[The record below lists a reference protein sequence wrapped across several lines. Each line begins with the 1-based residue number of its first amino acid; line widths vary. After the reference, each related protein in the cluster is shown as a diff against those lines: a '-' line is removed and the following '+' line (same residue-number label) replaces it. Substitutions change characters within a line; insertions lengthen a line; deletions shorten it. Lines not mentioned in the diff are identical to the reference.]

1 MYSMRTLSVGK
12 FDDRGYSNEESIAN
26 LQLQKPVEIN
36 AFLTYNYGKDDDR
49 FPLTFLTEGRGS
61 AGVVDVDTVQWTWKT
76 MGRLKFDD
84 FVTYFN
90 TANLKPGVGGSDFE
104 VHFSTHWFIEQYT
117 LTAPD
122 GHTQVRIQR
131 DLGESAHGYG
141 YILRLMSPNPDAFVD
156 PEMLAVGKY
165 WSMGAPLVS
174 ESYSKGNRSNTMG
187 PGQMTSQLEFH
198 RYSKEIAGNLANV
211 VTEYEFEGGDGGK
224 NKLWINEEMR
234 QFNVT
239 MRIANEERLWMAEY
253 NRNTNGEV
261 ALKDMD
267 NGKPIPT
274 TAGMLEICRESNYDT
289 YGEYLTLNKIKRTVG
304 DVLDRDTDDG
314 TMNIVLMGGKGFI
327 EDFDEAMRMDATE
340 NGFVTPLGDKMIDG
354 SDAGLTYGKYFRR
367 YKTVDGHTI
376 TVKHCSFFDKSTIA
390 ETAKKNGMIH
400 PRSGLPITSHQAC
413 FIDFSSYNGHQNVR
427 KVRMK
432 GQIYKAKVL
441 KGLTDVPASWGVPET
456 NFISTEIDMSRFE
469 VKDSLGLQVDTATK
483 MFLLQCK
490 L

>member
-1 MYSMRTLSVGK
+1 MYTMRVLQTGRY
-12 FDDRGYSNEESIAN
+12 DDRGYSNEESIAN

-36 AFLTYNYGKDDDR
+36 SFLTYNYGMDDDR
-49 FPLTFLTEGRGS
+49 FPLSFMTEGKGAS
-61 AGVVDVDTVQWTWKT
+61 GVVDIETVQWTWKT

-90 TANLKPGVGGSDFE
+90 GDTKPGIGGSLVE
-104 VHFSTHWFIEQYT
+104 VHFSTHLFIEQHT
-117 LTAPD
+117 LIAPD
-122 GHTQVRIQR
+122 GELQVRIQR
-131 DLGESAHGYG
+131 DLGESPYGYG
-141 YILRLMSPNPDAFVD
+141 YLLKLMDPNPDAFID
-156 PEMLAVGKY
+156 IELLEKGKY

-174 ESYSKGNRSNTMG
+174 ESYSKGNRSNSMG
-187 PGQMTSQLEFH
+187 PGRMTSQLEFY
-198 RYSKEIAGNLANV
+198 RNSKEIAGNLANV
-211 VTEYEFEGGDGGK
+211 ITEYEFKDENGRK
-224 NKLWINEEMR
+224 SKLWINEEMR
-234 QFNVT
+234 QFNIQR
-239 MRIANEERLWMAEY
+239 RIENEERLWVAKY
-253 NRNTNGEV
+253 NRNTNGEI
-261 ALKDMD
+261 AHKDDD

-304 DVLDRDTDDG
+304 DVLDRDTDNG
-314 TMNIVLMGGKGFI
+314 TMNIVLMGGKGFV
-327 EDFDEAMRMDATE
+327 EDFDEAMRMDSKE

-390 ETAKKNGMIH
+390 EAAKKNGMIH
-400 PRSGLPITSHQAC
+400 PRTGLPITSHQAA
-413 FIDFSSYNGHQNVR
+413 FIDFSNYEGNQNVR
-427 KVRMK
+427 IVRQK
-432 GQIYKAKVL
+432 GQIHKQKVL

-469 VKDSLGLQVDTATK
+469 VKHSQGLQVNNATK
-483 MFLLQCK
+483 MFLLKCS

>member
-1 MYSMRTLSVGK
+1 MRTLSVGK

-90 TANLKPGVGGSDFE
+90 TANTKPGVGGSDFE

-156 PEMLAVGKY
+156 SEMLAVGKY

-469 VKDSLGLQVDTATK
+469 VKDSLGLQVDNATK

>member
-1 MYSMRTLSVGK
+1 MRTLSVGK

-90 TANLKPGVGGSDFE
+90 MANLKPGVGGSDFE

-469 VKDSLGLQVDTATK
+469 VKDSLGLQVDNATK

>member
-1 MYSMRTLSVGK
+1 MRTLSVGK

-156 PEMLAVGKY
+156 SEMLAVGKY

-367 YKTVDGHTI
+367 YKTVDEHTI

>member
-1 MYSMRTLSVGK
+1 MRTLSVGK

-90 TANLKPGVGGSDFE
+90 TANNKPGVGGSDFE

-131 DLGESAHGYG
+131 DLGESAYGYG

-211 VTEYEFEGGDGGK
+211 VTEYEFEGSDGGK

-253 NRNTNGEV
+253 NRNANGEV
-261 ALKDMD
+261 GLKDMD

-469 VKDSLGLQVDTATK
+469 VKDSLGLQVDNATK

>member
-1 MYSMRTLSVGK
+1 MRTLSVGK

-90 TANLKPGVGGSDFE
+90 TANSKPGVGGSDFE

-198 RYSKEIAGNLANV
+198 RYSKEIGGNLANV

-469 VKDSLGLQVDTATK
+469 VKDSLGLQVDNATK

>member
-90 TANLKPGVGGSDFE
+90 TANSKPGVGGSDFE

-253 NRNTNGEV
+253 NRNANGEV
-261 ALKDMD
+261 GLKDMD

-327 EDFDEAMRMDATE
+327 EDFDEAMRMDAKE

-427 KVRMK
+427 KARMK

-469 VKDSLGLQVDTATK
+469 VKDSLGLQVNNATK

>member
-90 TANLKPGVGGSDFE
+90 TANSKPGVGGSDFE

-131 DLGESAHGYG
+131 DLGESAYGYG

-211 VTEYEFEGGDGGK
+211 VIEYEFEGGDGGK

-469 VKDSLGLQVDTATK
+469 VKDSLGLQVDNATK

>member
-1 MYSMRTLSVGK
+1 MRTLSVGK

-90 TANLKPGVGGSDFE
+90 TANSKPGVGGSDFE

-131 DLGESAHGYG
+131 DLGESAYGYG

-253 NRNTNGEV
+253 NRNANGEV
-261 ALKDMD
+261 GLKDMD

-441 KGLTDVPASWGVPET
+441 KGLSDVPASWGVPET

-469 VKDSLGLQVDTATK
+469 VKDSLGLQVDNATK

>member
-1 MYSMRTLSVGK
+1 MRTLSVGK

-26 LQLQKPVEIN
+26 LQLQKPIEIN

-90 TANLKPGVGGSDFE
+90 TANNKPGVGGSDFE

-131 DLGESAHGYG
+131 DLGESAYGYG

-211 VTEYEFEGGDGGK
+211 VTEYEFEGSDGGK

-253 NRNTNGEV
+253 NRNANGEV
-261 ALKDMD
+261 GLKDMD

-469 VKDSLGLQVDTATK
+469 VKDSLGLQVDNATK

>member
-1 MYSMRTLSVGK
+1 MRTLSVGK

-90 TANLKPGVGGSDFE
+90 TANTKPGVGGSDFE

-141 YILRLMSPNPDAFVD
+141 YILRLMSPNPDAFID

-211 VTEYEFEGGDGGK
+211 VIEYEFEGSDGGK

-253 NRNTNGEV
+253 NRNANGEV
-261 ALKDMD
+261 SLKDMD

-327 EDFDEAMRMDATE
+327 EDFDEAMRMDAKE

-390 ETAKKNGMIH
+390 ETAKKNSMIH

>member
-1 MYSMRTLSVGK
+1 MRTLSVGK

-90 TANLKPGVGGSDFE
+90 TANTKPGVGGSDFE

-141 YILRLMSPNPDAFVD
+141 YILRLMSPNPDAFID

-253 NRNTNGEV
+253 NRNANGEV
-261 ALKDMD
+261 SLKDMD

-327 EDFDEAMRMDATE
+327 EDFDEAMRMDAKE

-367 YKTVDGHTI
+367 YKTVDGHAI

>member
-376 TVKHCSFFDKSTIA
+376 TVKHGSFFDKSTIA

>member
-90 TANLKPGVGGSDFE
+90 TANTKPGVGGSDFE

-141 YILRLMSPNPDAFVD
+141 YILRLMSPNPDAFID

-211 VTEYEFEGGDGGK
+211 VIEYEFEGSDGGK

-253 NRNTNGEV
+253 NRNANGEV
-261 ALKDMD
+261 SLKDMD

-327 EDFDEAMRMDATE
+327 EDFDEAMRMDAKE

>member
-131 DLGESAHGYG
+131 DLGESAHGYS

-469 VKDSLGLQVDTATK
+469 VKDSLGLQVDNATK

>member
-90 TANLKPGVGGSDFE
+90 TANRKPGVGGSDFE

-131 DLGESAHGYG
+131 DLGESAYGYG

-469 VKDSLGLQVDTATK
+469 VKDSLGLQVDNATK

>member
-1 MYSMRTLSVGK
+1 MRTLSVGK

-26 LQLQKPVEIN
+26 LQLQNPVEIN

-90 TANLKPGVGGSDFE
+90 TANTKPGVGGSDFE
-104 VHFSTHWFIEQYT
+104 VHFSTHWFIEQYN

-141 YILRLMSPNPDAFVD
+141 YILRLMSPNPDAFID

-211 VTEYEFEGGDGGK
+211 VTEYEFEGSDGGK

-253 NRNTNGEV
+253 NRNANGEIS
-261 ALKDMD
+261 LKDMD

-327 EDFDEAMRMDATE
+327 EDFDEAMRMDAKE

-400 PRSGLPITSHQAC
+400 PRSGLPIASHQAC

>member
-61 AGVVDVDTVQWTWKT
+61 AGVVDVDIVQWTWKT

-90 TANLKPGVGGSDFE
+90 TANSKPGVGGSDFE

-141 YILRLMSPNPDAFVD
+141 YILHFMSPNPDAFVD

-198 RYSKEIAGNLANV
+198 RYSKEIGGNLANV

-253 NRNTNGEV
+253 NRNANGEV
-261 ALKDMD
+261 GLKDMD

-441 KGLTDVPASWGVPET
+441 KGLSDVPASWGVPET

-469 VKDSLGLQVDTATK
+469 VKDSLGLQVDNATK

>member
-1 MYSMRTLSVGK
+1 MRTLSVGK

-390 ETAKKNGMIH
+390 ETAKKNGIIH

>member
-1 MYSMRTLSVGK
+1 MRTLSVGK

-76 MGRLKFDD
+76 MGRSKFDD

-90 TANLKPGVGGSDFE
+90 KANTKPGVGGSDFE

-253 NRNTNGEV
+253 NRNANGEV
-261 ALKDMD
+261 SLKDMD

-327 EDFDEAMRMDATE
+327 EDFDEAMRMDAKE

-354 SDAGLTYGKYFRR
+354 SDAGLAYGKYFRR
-367 YKTVDGHTI
+367 YKTVDEHTI

>member
-76 MGRLKFDD
+76 MGRSKFDD

-90 TANLKPGVGGSDFE
+90 TANTKPGVGGSDFE

-156 PEMLAVGKY
+156 SEMLAVGKY

-253 NRNTNGEV
+253 NRNANGEV
-261 ALKDMD
+261 SLKDMD

-327 EDFDEAMRMDATE
+327 EDFDEAMRMDAKE

-367 YKTVDGHTI
+367 YKTVDEHTI

>member
-131 DLGESAHGYG
+131 DLGESARGYG

-469 VKDSLGLQVDTATK
+469 VKDSLGLQVDNATK

>member
-1 MYSMRTLSVGK
+1 MRTLSVGK

-76 MGRLKFDD
+76 MGRSKFDD

-90 TANLKPGVGGSDFE
+90 TANVKPGVGGSDFE

-253 NRNTNGEV
+253 NRNANGEV
-261 ALKDMD
+261 SLKDMD

-327 EDFDEAMRMDATE
+327 EDFDEAMRMDAKE

-354 SDAGLTYGKYFRR
+354 SDAGLAYGKYFRR
-367 YKTVDGHTI
+367 YKTVDEHTI

>member
-90 TANLKPGVGGSDFE
+90 TANTKPGVGGSDFE

-211 VTEYEFEGGDGGK
+211 VTEYEFEGSDGGK

-253 NRNTNGEV
+253 NRNANGEV
-261 ALKDMD
+261 SLKDMD

-327 EDFDEAMRMDATE
+327 EDFDEAMRMDAKE

-400 PRSGLPITSHQAC
+400 PRSGLPIASHQAC

>member
-90 TANLKPGVGGSDFE
+90 TANSKPGVGGSDFE

-469 VKDSLGLQVDTATK
+469 VKDSLGLQVDNATK

>member
-90 TANLKPGVGGSDFE
+90 TANRKPGVGGSDFE

-156 PEMLAVGKY
+156 LEMLAVGKY

-469 VKDSLGLQVDTATK
+469 VKDSLGLQVDNATK

>member
-1 MYSMRTLSVGK
+1 MRTLSVGK

-76 MGRLKFDD
+76 MGRSKFDD

-90 TANLKPGVGGSDFE
+90 TANTKPGVGGSDFE

-156 PEMLAVGKY
+156 PEMLAIGKY

-253 NRNTNGEV
+253 NRNANGEV
-261 ALKDMD
+261 SLKDMD

-327 EDFDEAMRMDATE
+327 EDFDEAMRMDAKE

-354 SDAGLTYGKYFRR
+354 SDAGLAYGKYFRR
-367 YKTVDGHTI
+367 YKTVDEHTI

>member
-1 MYSMRTLSVGK
+1 MRTLSVGK

-376 TVKHCSFFDKSTIA
+376 TVKHCSFLDKSTIA

-469 VKDSLGLQVDTATK
+469 VKDSLGLQVDNATK

>member
-1 MYSMRTLSVGK
+1 MRTLSVGK

-36 AFLTYNYGKDDDR
+36 AFLTYNYGKEDDR

-76 MGRLKFDD
+76 MGRSKFDD

-90 TANLKPGVGGSDFE
+90 TANTKPGIGGSDFE

-156 PEMLAVGKY
+156 SEMLAVGKY

-253 NRNTNGEV
+253 NRNANGEV
-261 ALKDMD
+261 SLKDMD

-327 EDFDEAMRMDATE
+327 EDFDEAMRMDAKE

-354 SDAGLTYGKYFRR
+354 SDAGLAYGKYFRR
-367 YKTVDGHTI
+367 YKTVDEHTI

>member
-90 TANLKPGVGGSDFE
+90 TANSKPGIGGSDFE

-156 PEMLAVGKY
+156 FEMLTVGKY

-469 VKDSLGLQVDTATK
+469 VKDSLGLQVDNATK

>member
-90 TANLKPGVGGSDFE
+90 TPNNKPGVGGSDFE

-469 VKDSLGLQVDTATK
+469 VKDSLGLQVDNATK